1 MTGSMRISIEM
12 REAIAEMIPN
22 GDVSLIIQNGQLQLS
37 MFRRVLWGFVN
48 EKGRG
53 LLGDI
58 DAIDV
63 VGGFSEAC

>member
-1 MTGSMRISIEM
+1 
-12 REAIAEMIPN
+12 MIPD
-22 GDVSLIIQNGQLQLS
+22 GDVSLIIQNGQLQLP